1 MNYLARNSLKVFAVL
16 NRHWEQEKG
25 ATATEYGILVGF
37 IAMAIVVGIGAF
49 GIALN
54 GVFAGLTSEVQI
66 ALGIP

>member
-1 MNYLARNSLKVFAVL
+1 MNYLTRITCKAFAVL
-16 NRHWEQEKG
+16 SRHSEQEKG

-37 IAMAIVVGIGAF
+37 IAFAIVVGIGAF

-54 GVFAGLTSEVQI
+54 GVFADLTSEVQI